1 MDPLDS
7 AEPPA
12 EPAKGQGP
20 LARVISRFMSDPSS
34 GRNAI
39 LLIVVA
45 TIVTVL
51 IGGVLVWVLDRP
63 EFADL
68 GEAFWFALQ
77 TVTTVGYGDVTPEDP
92 RGRFVGAGLMLL
104 GIAFLSVL
112 TASITSS
119 FIEARQAE
127 RRGRQAA
134 EEAANQRRLEVRLD
148 ALIERLDRLEELERR
163 EPDRGS

>member
-1 MDPLDS
+1 M
-7 AEPPA
+7 
-12 EPAKGQGP
+12 
-20 LARVISRFMSDPSS
+20 ARVISRFMSDPSS

-77 TVTTVGYGDVTPEDP
+77 TVTTVGYGDVTPADP

-134 EEAANQRRLEVRLD
+134 EEASNQRRLEVRLD